1 MFLGDER
8 MMVLSCRPEQSL
20 WQRHGRARGGTDAPE
35 LLAAAPPGPH
45 RSLQSSRTQP
55 HHGERAAA
63 RGQEQ
68 FGGKTTGFALLSR
81 SFLLSGLPKL
91 SLLPSI

>member
-1 MFLGDER
+1 MKIQTVFLGDER
-8 MMVLSCRPEQSL
+8 MMLLSCRPEQSL
-20 WQRHGRARGGTDAPE
+20 RQRHGRARGGTDAPE

-55 HHGERAAA
+55 HHGERA
-63 RGQEQ
+63 QH

-81 SFLLSGLPKL
+81 SFLLSRLPKL
-91 SLLPSI
+91 SLLPRI